1 MQLLDLESS
10 INSKGHLLL
19 LGFVSFSLFLLKL
32 FLFKVIALQ
41 KKRKKKKETQ
51 QVQWAVWEAFLY
63 PALPIILLLLLTL
76 DILLKK
82 KKKGIIP
89 FVFNC
94 ARAVTEIPHHYE
106 CICRFW
112 LSTVLFHP
120 PWKQLDCQS
129 QRNGGL
135 TPLLSTPLIMCESS
149 TDASNVF
156 VIDLSDSAMKSGT

>member
-63 PALPIILLLLLTL
+63 PALSIILLLLLTL

-82 KKKGIIP
+82 KKK
-89 FVFNC
+89 
-94 ARAVTEIPHHYE
+94 
-106 CICRFW
+106 
-112 LSTVLFHP
+112 VLFLLFLTVP
-120 PWKQLDCQS
+120 MQS
-129 QRNGGL
+129 L
-135 TPLLSTPLIMCESS
+135 KFHMIIM
-149 TDASNVF
+149 NVF
-156 VIDLSDSAMKSGT
+156 VDSGSVQCFSIHLGNNLTVRVKGMGA

>member
-82 KKKGIIP
+82 KKK
-89 FVFNC
+89 
-94 ARAVTEIPHHYE
+94 
-106 CICRFW
+106 
-112 LSTVLFHP
+112 VLFLLFLTVP
-120 PWKQLDCQS
+120 VQS
-129 QRNGGL
+129 L
-135 TPLLSTPLIMCESS
+135 KFHIIM
-149 TDASNVF
+149 NVF
-156 VIDLSDSAMKSGT
+156 VDSGSVQCFSIHLGNNLTVRVKGMGA